1 MIAVRSAE
9 LLQRINRGVPAAWQR
24 RYAELIARRQAEQ
37 LTAEEHHEL
46 LQLTDQIERLEA
58 QRVEDLAALARLRG
72 TTLARVMADIGV
84 APVAQHG

>member
-1 MIAVRSAE
+1 MSAE
-9 LLQRINRGVPAAWQR
+9 LLQRINQGVPAAWQR
-24 RYAELIARRQAEQ
+24 RYSALIARRQAEQ

-46 LQLTDQIERLEA
+46 LRLTERIEWFEA

-84 APVAQHG
+84 APPAPHG